1 VTDFANILT
10 KAIEAVGKA
19 LTDADGKVGPFDSQD
34 YSAWRNRQREAEAEV
49 VQFLTENYDA
59 KFKRSPSHDSMVR
72 LLGIRASSTSG
83 TTSAL
88 RNWMTAAKKRIA
100 TEGGADNDAD

>member
-1 VTDFANILT
+1 MTDFANILA

-19 LTDADGKVGPFDSQD
+19 LADADSKVGPFDSQD
-34 YSAWRNRQREAEAEV
+34 YSAWRNRQREAESEV

-59 KFKRSPSHDSMVR
+59 KFKRSSSHDSTVQ

-83 TTSAL
+83 TPGAL
-88 RNWMTAAKKRIA
+88 RNWMAAARKRIA
-100 TEGGADNDAD
+100 AEGGAHV

>member
-1 VTDFANILT
+1 MTDFANILA

-19 LTDADGKVGPFDSQD
+19 LADADSKVGPFDSQD
-34 YSAWRNRQREAEAEV
+34 YSAWRSRQREAEAEV
-49 VQFLTENYDA
+49 IKFLTENFDA
-59 KFKRSPSHDSMVR
+59 KFKRNPPHDSVVR

-100 TEGGADNDAD
+100 AEGGANV